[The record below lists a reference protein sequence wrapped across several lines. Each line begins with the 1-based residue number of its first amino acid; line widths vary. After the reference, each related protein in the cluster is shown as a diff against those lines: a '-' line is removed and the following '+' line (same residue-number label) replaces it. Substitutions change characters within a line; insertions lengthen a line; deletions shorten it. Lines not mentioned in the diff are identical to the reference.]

1 MKPKRS
7 GKDIFRTRARE
18 GRIAAGLSIAEASK
32 LLGFNNYQTLSAIEN
47 GTRKANAHELNA
59 MAHLYGRTLEYFFEP
74 DVSADPVPLWRK
86 STDIGV
92 ERTQRQFLS
101 FLENYTNMEN
111 LLGLKKRWKGIQKNY
126 DKTDFAEW
134 GFELADRLGSKIC
147 EFLDLGSRPASNLLT
162 VLENQLRIKVIHLP
176 FGKTNQISGACV
188 VDDFLGVGILINAND
203 APWRRNFDLAHEL
216 FHVVTWNVFT
226 HEEVGNGTIRTNPEK
241 YADAFAASLLL
252 PEDHLLDALEEIT
265 SDDQMRFIDI
275 IELAKDFGVST
286 KAILWRFVNLGILK
300 RRQVEEIADDPK
312 LRTMDRLE
320 RRGLYTKDK
329 PSKFPDRYV
338 SLACRCLMEGRISRG
353 TFARYLEI
361 DRAGI
366 DRYLK
371 ERGFQQTTYE
381 EIVAA

>member
-1 MKPKRS
+1 
-7 GKDIFRTRARE
+7 
-18 GRIAAGLSIAEASK
+18 
-32 LLGFNNYQTLSAIEN
+32 
-47 GTRKANAHELNA
+47 
-59 MAHLYGRTLEYFFEP
+59 
-74 DVSADPVPLWRK
+74 
-86 STDIGV
+86 
-92 ERTQRQFLS
+92 
-101 FLENYTNMEN
+101 
-111 LLGLKKRWKGIQKNY
+111 
-126 DKTDFAEW
+126 
-134 GFELADRLGSKIC
+134 
-147 EFLDLGSRPASNLLT
+147 
-162 VLENQLRIKVIHLP
+162 
-176 FGKTNQISGACV
+176 
-188 VDDFLGVGILINAND
+188 
-203 APWRRNFDLAHEL
+203 
-216 FHVVTWNVFT
+216 
-226 HEEVGNGTIRTNPEK
+226 
-241 YADAFAASLLL
+241 
-252 PEDHLLDALEEIT
+252 
-265 SDDQMRFIDI
+265 MRFIDI